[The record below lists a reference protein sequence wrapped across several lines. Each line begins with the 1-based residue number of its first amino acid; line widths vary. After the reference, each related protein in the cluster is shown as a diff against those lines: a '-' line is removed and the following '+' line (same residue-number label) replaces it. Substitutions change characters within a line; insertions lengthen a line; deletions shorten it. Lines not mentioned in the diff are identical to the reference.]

1 MRGARLAATVTTGA
15 TRWSPRRAA
24 VRGLIAGLFVFV
36 AAACATAPPPVVVP
50 PPPPTFEQKMAA
62 ILVLEDRRA
71 LTDAT
76 ITPPAVGAL
85 PMLLTDSEGRVRRR
99 AALAIGRAGV
109 IDGIVP
115 LTTAL
120 AQDAEPEV
128 RAMAAFALGLIGD
141 AAAAPALL
149 PALGDA
155 DPRVQGRAAEALGLI
170 NHSAAAGSIAGMAAA
185 HVKAGALAGIASDD
199 ETYPL
204 APPVEAVRLGLF
216 ALARLGAVDELRAVV
231 LGADG
236 NPVSD
241 WWPLAFAMQRVNK
254 PAAVPTLRLWLTRG
268 GSTTR
273 AFAARGLGTLK
284 DADSRVTLE
293 ALVKDDRQTTGVRV
307 QAMRA
312 LAAIADRRS
321 ASVLSPLVQK
331 APAPALRLE
340 AVAAL
345 GAVADPAAAEV
356 LVDYLE
362 AEGASL
368 RAAAQAA
375 LAKADP
381 DTFMTVLSGLDVD
394 KDWSVRASLA
404 TTLAG
409 LPPDIAALRLD
420 QLARDADPKVR
431 AAALSSLATLKVPGT
446 DARLVSDLAH
456 ADPVVRMAAARG
468 LAALK
473 PAGAVA
479 ALARAYEAS
488 AADTTYVARAA
499 ILAALVAVD
508 PAAAAPVLRAAL
520 ADKEWAL
527 RVRAASLLRD
537 LDAASTVVAARPAP
551 APVES
556 ALDDTAPMIAPAFSP
571 QAYVQTSR
579 GEFRIELAVIDAPRT
594 VANFVALA
602 GRGFFD
608 GIAWHRIVPDFVAQV
623 GDPRGDGEGGP
634 GYTIRDE
641 LNQRPYLR
649 GAVGM
654 ALDWRD
660 TGGSQF
666 FITHSPQPHLDARYT
681 VFGHVVAGMD
691 VVDRLEPWD
700 RITSVR
706 VWDGVRWIGAG
717 APR

>member
-1 MRGARLAATVTTGA
+1 MRGARLAATVTTGG
-15 TRWSPRRAA
+15 TRWSSRRAA
-24 VRGLIAGLFVFV
+24 ARGLAAALLAGIAT
-36 AAACATAPPPVVVP
+36 ACATAPPPVVA

-62 ILVLEDRRA
+62 ILHLEDRRT
-71 LTDAT
+71 LTDASFA
-76 ITPPAVGAL
+76 PPSVGAL
-85 PMLLTDSEGRVRRR
+85 PTLLSDSEGRVRRR
-99 AALAIGRAGV
+99 AALAIGRAGLA
-109 IDGIVP
+109 DGLAP
-115 LTTAL
+115 LTTVL
-120 AQDAEPEV
+120 AKDAEPEV
-128 RAMAAFALGLIGD
+128 RAMAAFALGLLGD

-149 PALGDA
+149 PALGDP
-155 DPRVQGRAAEALGLI
+155 DPRVQGRAAEALGLMS
-170 NHSAAAGSIAGMAAA
+170 HAAAAGPIAGMAAA
-185 HVKAGALAGIASDD
+185 HVKAGALSGIASDD
-199 ETYPL
+199 DTHPL
-204 APPVEAVRLGLF
+204 APPVEAVRLGVY

-231 LGADG
+231 IGADG

-241 WWPLAFAMQRVNK
+241 WWPLAYAMQRVGK
-254 PAAVPTLRLWLTRG
+254 PPALPTLRLWLTRG
-268 GSTTR
+268 GATTR

-284 DADSRVTLE
+284 DADSRVALE
-293 ALVKDDRQTTGVRV
+293 ALVKDDRQTPGVRV
-307 QAMRA
+307 QSMRA
-312 LAAIADRRS
+312 LAAIGDRRS
-321 ASVLSPLVQK
+321 AAVLAPLVDK
-331 APAPALRLE
+331 APSTALRLE

-345 GAVADPAAAEV
+345 GAVADPAAAEI

-362 AEGASL
+362 ADGASL

-394 KDWSVRASLA
+394 KEWSVRAALA

-409 LPPDIAALRLD
+409 LRPEVAALRLD

-431 AAALSSLATLKVPGT
+431 AAALSSLATLRVPGT
-446 DARLVSDLAH
+446 DARLVTELAH

-473 PAGAVA
+473 PAGAA
-479 ALARAYEAS
+479 EALARAYELS

-499 ILAALVAVD
+499 ILAALVTVD
-508 PAAAAPVLRAAL
+508 AATATPLLRTAL
-520 ADKEWAL
+520 ADKEWAV
-527 RVRAASLLRD
+527 RVRAAALLGE
-537 LDAASTVVAARPAP
+537 LDRAATAVAARPAP

-556 ALDDTAPMIAPAFSP
+556 ALDDTAAMIAPAFSP
-571 QAYVQTSR
+571 QAYVQTTR
-579 GEFRIELAVIDAPRT
+579 GEIRIELAVLDAPRT

-641 LNQRPYLR
+641 LNQRPYVR
-649 GAVGM
+649 GTVGM

-666 FITHSPQPHLDARYT
+666 FITHAPQPHLDARYT

-706 VWDGVRWIGAG
+706 VWDGTRWIGAG
-717 APR
+717 ATR

>member
-1 MRGARLAATVTTGA
+1 MLTMTG
-15 TRWSPRRAA
+15 RSVHLCDKRPRRDFLSVGSLALG
-24 VRGLIAGLFVFV
+24 GLS
-36 AAACATAPPPVVVP
+36 
-50 PPPPTFEQKMAA
+50 
-62 ILVLEDRRA
+62 
-71 LTDAT
+71 
-76 ITPPAVGAL
+76 L
-85 PMLLTDSEGRVRRR
+85 PQLLQAEE
-99 AALAIGRAGV
+99 RAGV
-109 IDGIVP
+109 RSSHKSVIMIYLTGGPPHLDMVDLKPGAPSEIRGEFQPISTNVP
-115 LTTAL
+115 GMHL
-120 AQDAEPEV
+120 
-128 RAMAAFALGLIGD
+128 LGSADLVFNQFRFRE
-141 AAAAPALL
+141 L
-149 PALGDA
+149 PDA
-155 DPRVQGRAAEALGLI
+155 DMK
-170 NHSAAAGSIAGMAAA
+170 H
-185 HVKAGALAGIASDD
+185 
-199 ETYPL
+199 
-204 APPVEAVRLGLF
+204 F
-216 ALARLGAVDELRAVV
+216 
-231 LGADG
+231 
-236 NPVSD
+236 
-241 WWPLAFAMQRVNK
+241 
-254 PAAVPTLRLWLTRG
+254 
-268 GSTTR
+268 
-273 AFAARGLGTLK
+273 
-284 DADSRVTLE
+284 
-293 ALVKDDRQTTGVRV
+293 
-307 QAMRA
+307 
-312 LAAIADRRS
+312 
-321 ASVLSPLVQK
+321 
-331 APAPALRLE
+331 
-340 AVAAL
+340 
-345 GAVADPAAAEV
+345 
-356 LVDYLE
+356 VDYLE
-362 AEGASL
+362 ADGASL

-394 KDWSVRASLA
+394 KDWSVRAGLA

-431 AAALSSLATLKVPGT
+431 AAALSSLAALKVPGT
-446 DARLVSDLAH
+446 DTRLVGELAH

-473 PAGAVA
+473 PAGAGA

-499 ILAALVAVD
+499 ILGALAAVD
-508 PAAAAPVLRAAL
+508 PVAAAPLLRAAL
-520 ADKEWAL
+520 TDKEWAL
-527 RVRAASLLRD
+527 RVRAAALLRES
-537 LDAASTVVAARPAP
+537 DAASLAAAAGPAP
-551 APVES
+551 SPVES

-666 FITHSPQPHLDARYT
+666 FVTLSPQPHLDARYT

-706 VWDGVRWIGAG
+706 VWDGTRWIGAG
-717 APR
+717 TSR

>member
-15 TRWSPRRAA
+15 TRWSPPPVAA
-24 VRGLIAGLFVFV
+24 RGLIAGLLVV
-36 AAACATAPPPVVVP
+36 AAAACATAPPPVVA

-62 ILVLEDRRA
+62 ILHLEDRRT
-71 LTDAT
+71 LTDAAL
-76 ITPPAVGAL
+76 TPPSVGAL
-85 PMLLTDSEGRVRRR
+85 PTLLTDSEGRVRRR
-99 AALAIGRAGV
+99 AALAIGRTGV
-109 IDGIVP
+109 VDGIAP

-120 AQDAEPEV
+120 TKDAEPEV
-128 RAMAAFALGLIGD
+128 RAMAAFALGLMGD

-149 PALGDA
+149 PALGDPDA
-155 DPRVQGRAAEALGLI
+155 RVQGRAAEALGLI
-170 NHSAAAGSIAGMAAA
+170 GHSAAAGSIAGMAAA

-199 ETYPL
+199 DTYPL
-204 APPVEAVRLGLF
+204 APSVEAVRLGVY

-231 LGADG
+231 MGGDG

-241 WWPLAFAMQRVNK
+241 WWPLAYAMQRVGK
-254 PAAVPTLRLWLTRG
+254 PAALPTLRLWLTRG

-284 DADSRVTLE
+284 DADSRAALE
-293 ALVKDDRQTTGVRV
+293 ALVKDDRQTSGVRV
-307 QAMRA
+307 QAIRA
-312 LAAIADRRS
+312 LAALGDRRS
-321 ASVLSPLVQK
+321 AAILSPLADK
-331 APAPALRLE
+331 APSSALRLE

-345 GAVADPAAAEV
+345 GAVADPAAAEL

-362 AEGASL
+362 AEGPSL

-375 LAKADP
+375 LAQADP

-394 KDWSVRASLA
+394 KEWRVRAALA

-409 LPPDIAALRLD
+409 LGPEIAALRLD

-446 DARLVSDLAH
+446 DARLVSELAH

-468 LAALK
+468 LASLK
-473 PAGAVA
+473 PAGAAA
-479 ALARAYEAS
+479 ALTRAFEAS

-508 PAAAAPVLRAAL
+508 PAAATPLLNAAL
-520 ADKEWAL
+520 NDREWAL
-527 RVRAASLLRD
+527 RVRAATLLRE
-537 LDAASTVVAARPAP
+537 LDAASTAAAARPAP
-551 APVES
+551 AVPS
-556 ALDDTAPMIAPAFSP
+556 LDDTAAMIAPAFSP
-571 QAYVQTSR
+571 QAYVQTTR
-579 GEFRIELAVIDAPRT
+579 GEIRIELAVLDAPRT
-594 VANFVALA
+594 VASFVALA

-608 GIAWHRIVPDFVAQV
+608 GMAWHRIVPDFVAQV

-681 VFGHVVAGMD
+681 VFGQVVAGMD

-706 VWDGVRWIGAG
+706 VWDGTRWIGAG
-717 APR
+717 TAR

>member
-1 MRGARLAATVTTGA
+1 MRGARLAALVTTGA
-15 TRWSPRRAA
+15 TRWSSRRTA
-24 VRGLIAGLFVFV
+24 VRGLTAALVAVV
-36 AAACATAPPPVVVP
+36 AAACATAPPPVVA

-62 ILVLEDRRA
+62 ILHLEDRRT
-71 LTDAT
+71 LTDTALV
-76 ITPPAVGAL
+76 PLSVGAL
-85 PMLLTDSEGRVRRR
+85 PTLLADSEGRVRRR

-109 IDGIVP
+109 AEGVAP

-120 AQDAEPEV
+120 AKDAEPEV
-128 RAMAAFALGLIGD
+128 RAMAAFALGLLGD

-149 PALGDA
+149 PALGDPDA
-155 DPRVQGRAAEALGLI
+155 RVQGRAAEALGLI
-170 NHSAAAGSIAGMAAA
+170 NHAAAAGPIAGMAAA
-185 HVKAGALAGIASDD
+185 HVKAGVLAGLASDD
-199 ETYPL
+199 ETSPL
-204 APPVEAVRLGLF
+204 APAVDAVRLGVY
-216 ALARLGAVDELRAVV
+216 ALARLGAVEELRAVV
-231 LGADG
+231 IGADG

-241 WWPLAFAMQRVNK
+241 WWPLAYAMQRVGK
-254 PAAVPTLRLWLTRG
+254 PAALPTLRLWLTRG
-268 GSTTR
+268 GATTR

-284 DADSRVTLE
+284 DADSRVNLE
-293 ALVKDDRQTTGVRV
+293 ALVKDDRQTPGVRV

-312 LAAIADRRS
+312 LAAIGDRRS
-321 ASVLSPLVQK
+321 AAVLSPLADK
-331 APAPALRLE
+331 APSSPLRLE

-345 GAVADPAAAEV
+345 GAVADPAAAEI

-362 AEGASL
+362 AEGAPL

-394 KDWSVRASLA
+394 KDWSVRAALA
-404 TTLAG
+404 ATLAS

-431 AAALSSLATLKVPGT
+431 AAALTSLATLKVPGT
-446 DARLVSDLAH
+446 DARLVGELAH
-456 ADPVVRMAAARG
+456 ADPGVRMAAARG
-468 LAALK
+468 LATLK
-473 PAGAVA
+473 PAGAIA
-479 ALARAYEAS
+479 ALTRAYEAS
-488 AADTTYVARAA
+488 AAETAYVARAA

-520 ADKEWAL
+520 ADREWAL
-527 RVRAASLLRD
+527 RVRAATLLRE
-537 LDAASTVVAARPAP
+537 LDAAASAVAARPAP

-556 ALDDTAPMIAPAFSP
+556 ALDDTAAMIAPAFSP
-571 QAYVQTSR
+571 QAYVQTPR
-579 GEFRIELAVIDAPRT
+579 GEIRIELAVLDAPRT

-641 LNQRPYLR
+641 LNQRPYVR
-649 GAVGM
+649 GTVGM

-706 VWDGVRWIGAG
+706 VWDGTRWIGAG
-717 APR
+717 TPR

>member
-1 MRGARLAATVTTGA
+1 MRGVRLAATVTTGA
-15 TRWSPRRAA
+15 TRWSPRRTHG
-24 VRGLIAGLFVFV
+24 RGLIAGLFAFV
-36 AAACATAPPPVVVP
+36 AAACATAPPPVVA

-62 ILVLEDRRA
+62 ILYLEDRRTLIDAA
-71 LTDAT
+71 LM
-76 ITPPAVGAL
+76 PPSVGAL
-85 PMLLTDSEGRVRRR
+85 PTLLTDSEGQVRRR

-109 IDGIVP
+109 AEGLAP

-120 AQDAEPEV
+120 AEDAEPEV
-128 RAMAAFALGLIGD
+128 RAMAAFALGLLGD

-149 PALGDA
+149 PALGDP

-170 NHSAAAGSIAGMAAA
+170 NHAAAAGSIAGMAAA
-185 HVKAGALAGIASDD
+185 HVKAGALAGLAGDD
-199 ETYPL
+199 DTAPL
-204 APPVEAVRLGLF
+204 APPVDAVRLGVY
-216 ALARLGAVDELRAVV
+216 ALARLGAVEELRAVV
-231 LGADG
+231 VGGDG

-241 WWPLAFAMQRVNK
+241 WWPLAYAMQRVGK
-254 PAAVPTLRLWLTRG
+254 AAALPALRLWLTRG
-268 GSTTR
+268 GATTR
-273 AFAARGLGTLK
+273 AFAARGLGALK

-293 ALVKDDRQTTGVRV
+293 ALAKDDRQTTGVRV
-307 QAMRA
+307 QAIRA
-312 LAAIADRRS
+312 LAAIGDRRS
-321 ASVLSPLVQK
+321 AAVLSPLAGK
-331 APAPALRLE
+331 APSSALRLE

-345 GAVADPAAAEV
+345 GAVADPAAAEI

-362 AEGASL
+362 ADGAPL

-394 KDWSVRASLA
+394 KDWSVRAALA
-404 TTLAG
+404 ATLAS

-431 AAALSSLATLKVPGT
+431 AAALTSLATLKVPGT
-446 DARLVSDLAH
+446 DARLVGELAH

-468 LAALK
+468 LATLK
-473 PAGAVA
+473 PAGAAA

-488 AADTTYVARAA
+488 VADTTYVARAA
-499 ILAALVAVD
+499 MLAALVAVD
-508 PAAAAPVLRAAL
+508 PAAATPVLRAAL
-520 ADKEWAL
+520 ADREWAL
-527 RVRAASLLRD
+527 RVRAAALLRE
-537 LDAASTVVAARPAP
+537 LDAASTAGAVRPAP

-556 ALDDTAPMIAPAFSP
+556 ALDDTAAMIAPAFSP
-571 QAYVQTSR
+571 QAYVQTTR
-579 GEFRIELAVIDAPRT
+579 GEIRVELAVLDAPRT

-641 LNQRPYLR
+641 LNQRPYVR
-649 GAVGM
+649 GVVGM

-691 VVDRLEPWD
+691 VVDQLQPWD

-706 VWDGVRWIGAG
+706 VWDGTRWIGAG
-717 APR
+717 AAR

>member
-1 MRGARLAATVTTGA
+1 MRGARLAATVTTGG
-15 TRWSPRRAA
+15 TRWSPRRALA
-24 VRGLIAGLFVFV
+24 RALAAGLAAVV
-36 AAACATAPPPVVVP
+36 ATACATAPPPVVA

-62 ILVLEDRRA
+62 ILHLEDRRT
-71 LTDAT
+71 LTDAAL
-76 ITPPAVGAL
+76 TPPSVGAL
-85 PMLLTDSEGRVRRR
+85 PTLLTDSEGRVRRR
-99 AALAIGRAGV
+99 AALAIGRSGV
-109 IDGIVP
+109 AEGVVP

-120 AQDAEPEV
+120 AKDVEPEV
-128 RAMAAFALGLIGD
+128 RAMAAFALGLMGD

-149 PALGDA
+149 PALGDP

-170 NHSAAAGSIAGMAAA
+170 NHAAAAGSIAGMAAA

-199 ETYPL
+199 ETHPL
-204 APPVEAVRLGLF
+204 SPTVEAVRLGVY
-216 ALARLGAVDELRAVV
+216 ALARLGAVDELRAV
-231 LGADG
+231 LIGGDG
-236 NPVSD
+236 SPVSD
-241 WWPLAFAMQRVNK
+241 WWPLAYAMQSVGK
-254 PAAVPTLRLWLTRG
+254 PAALPTLRLWLTRG

-273 AFAARGLGTLK
+273 AFVARGLGTLK
-284 DADSRVTLE
+284 DADSRVALE

-312 LAAIADRRS
+312 LAAIGDRRS
-321 ASVLSPLVQK
+321 AAVLTPLADK
-331 APAPALRLE
+331 APSVALRLE

-345 GAVADPAAAEV
+345 GAVADPAAAEL

-362 AEGASL
+362 AEGAPL

-394 KDWSVRASLA
+394 KDWSVRAALA
-404 TTLAG
+404 TTLKG
-409 LPPDIAALRLD
+409 LPPEIAALRLD

-431 AAALSSLATLKVPGT
+431 AAALTSLAALKVPGT
-446 DARLVSDLAH
+446 DVRLVSELAH

-468 LAALK
+468 LATLK
-473 PAGAVA
+473 PAGAA
-479 ALARAYEAS
+479 PALARAYEAS
-488 AADTTYVARAA
+488 APDTTYVARAA
-499 ILAALVAVD
+499 MLAALVAVD
-508 PAAAAPVLRAAL
+508 PAAAAPVLRSAL
-520 ADKEWAL
+520 ADREWAL
-527 RVRAASLLRD
+527 RVRAATLLRE
-537 LDAASTVVAARPAP
+537 LDAASMAVAARPAP
-551 APVES
+551 APAES
-556 ALDDTAPMIAPAFSP
+556 ALDDTAAMIAPAFSP
-571 QAYVQTSR
+571 QAYLQTTR
-579 GEFRIELAVIDAPRT
+579 GEVRIELAVLDAPRT

-608 GIAWHRIVPDFVAQV
+608 GMAWHRIVPDFVAQV

-649 GAVGM
+649 GSVGM

-666 FITHSPQPHLDARYT
+666 FITRSPQPHLDARYT

-706 VWDGVRWIGAG
+706 VWDGTRWLGAG
-717 APR
+717 ATR

>member
-1 MRGARLAATVTTGA
+1 MRGARLAATVTTGS

-24 VRGLIAGLFVFV
+24 VRGLAAALFAGI
-36 AAACATAPPPVVVP
+36 AAACATAPPPVVA

-62 ILVLEDRRA
+62 ILHLEDRRT
-71 LTDAT
+71 LTDASL
-76 ITPPAVGAL
+76 TPPAVGAL
-85 PMLLTDSEGRVRRR
+85 PTLLTDSEGRVRRR
-99 AALAIGRAGV
+99 AALAIGRAGLTE
-109 IDGIVP
+109 GLAP

-120 AQDAEPEV
+120 AKDAEPEV
-128 RAMAAFALGLIGD
+128 RAMAAFALGLLGD

-149 PALGDA
+149 PALGDP
-155 DPRVQGRAAEALGLI
+155 DPRVQGRAAEALGLMS
-170 NHSAAAGSIAGMAAA
+170 HAAAAGPIAGMAAA
-185 HVKAGALAGIASDD
+185 HVKAGALSGLASDD

-204 APPVEAVRLGLF
+204 AAPVEAVRLGVY

-231 LGADG
+231 IGADG

-241 WWPLAFAMQRVNK
+241 WWPLAYAMQRVGK
-254 PAAVPTLRLWLTRG
+254 PAALPTLRLWLTRG
-268 GSTTR
+268 GATTR

-284 DADSRVTLE
+284 DADSRVALE
-293 ALVKDDRQTTGVRV
+293 ALVKDDRQSPGVRV
-307 QAMRA
+307 QSMRA
-312 LAAIADRRS
+312 LAAIGDRRS
-321 ASVLSPLVQK
+321 AAVLSPLAGK
-331 APAPALRLE
+331 APSSALRLE

-345 GAVADPAAAEV
+345 GAVADPAAAEF

-362 AEGASL
+362 ADGASL

-394 KDWSVRASLA
+394 KDWSVRAALA

-409 LPPDIAALRLD
+409 LGPDIAALRLD
-420 QLARDADPKVR
+420 QLARDTDPKVR
-431 AAALSSLATLKVPGT
+431 AAALASLATLKVPGT
-446 DARLVSDLAH
+446 DARLVSELAH

-468 LAALK
+468 LGTLK
-473 PAGAVA
+473 PAGAA
-479 ALARAYEAS
+479 SALARAYDAS

-499 ILAALVAVD
+499 MLAALVAVD
-508 PAAAAPVLRAAL
+508 PAAATPLLRAAL
-520 ADKEWAL
+520 ADKDWAL
-527 RVRAASLLRD
+527 RVRAATLLGE
-537 LDAASTVVAARPAP
+537 LDRAAGAVAARPAP

-556 ALDDTAPMIAPAFSP
+556 ALDETAAMIAPAFSP
-571 QAYVQTSR
+571 QAYVQTTR
-579 GEFRIELAVIDAPRT
+579 GEIRIELAVLDAPRT

-641 LNQRPYLR
+641 LNPRPYLR
-649 GAVGM
+649 GTVGM

-666 FITHSPQPHLDARYT
+666 FITHAPQPHLDARYT
-681 VFGHVVAGMD
+681 VFGQVVAGMD

-706 VWDGVRWIGAG
+706 VWDGTRWIGAG
-717 APR
+717 ATR

>member
-1 MRGARLAATVTTGA
+1 MRGGRLAATVTTGGS
-15 TRWSPRRAA
+15 RWSSRRAA
-24 VRGLIAGLFVFV
+24 VRGLAAALVAGI
-36 AAACATAPPPVVVP
+36 AAACATAPPPVVA

-62 ILVLEDRRA
+62 ILHLEDRRT
-71 LTDAT
+71 LTDASLA
-76 ITPPAVGAL
+76 PPSVGAL
-85 PMLLTDSEGRVRRR
+85 PALLTDSEGRVRRR

-109 IDGIVP
+109 AEGLEP

-120 AQDAEPEV
+120 AKDAEPEV
-128 RAMAAFALGLIGD
+128 RAMAAFALGLLGD

-149 PALGDA
+149 PALGDPDA
-155 DPRVQGRAAEALGLI
+155 RVQGRAAEALGLI
-170 NHSAAAGSIAGMAAA
+170 THAAAAGPIAGMAAA
-185 HVKAGALAGIASDD
+185 HVKAGVLAGVASDD
-199 ETYPL
+199 ETPPL
-204 APPVEAVRLGLF
+204 APAVDAVRLGVY
-216 ALARLGAVDELRAVV
+216 ALARLGAVEELRAVV
-231 LGADG
+231 IGADG

-241 WWPLAFAMQRVNK
+241 WWPLAYAMQRVGK
-254 PAAVPTLRLWLTRG
+254 PAALPTLRLWLTRG
-268 GSTTR
+268 GATTR

-284 DADSRVTLE
+284 DADSRVALE
-293 ALVKDDRQTTGVRV
+293 ALVKDDRQPAGLRV
-307 QAMRA
+307 QSMRA
-312 LAAIADRRS
+312 LAAIGDRRS
-321 ASVLSPLVQK
+321 AAVLAPLAGK
-331 APAPALRLE
+331 APSSALRLE

-345 GAVADPAAAEV
+345 GAVADPAAAEM

-362 AEGASL
+362 AEGAPL

-394 KDWSVRASLA
+394 KDWSVRAALA
-404 TTLAG
+404 ATLAS

-431 AAALSSLATLKVPGT
+431 AAALASLATLRVPGT
-446 DARLVSDLAH
+446 DARLVTELTH

-468 LAALK
+468 LATLK
-473 PAGAVA
+473 PAGAAA
-479 ALARAYEAS
+479 ALARAYEGA

-499 ILAALVAVD
+499 MLEALVAVD
-508 PAAAAPVLRAAL
+508 PAAATPVLRAAL
-520 ADKEWAL
+520 ADREWAL
-527 RVRAASLLRD
+527 RVRAATLLRE
-537 LDAASTVVAARPAP
+537 LDAASTAVAARPAP

-556 ALDDTAPMIAPAFSP
+556 ALDETAAMIAPAVSP
-571 QAYVQTSR
+571 QAYVQTTR
-579 GEFRIELAVIDAPRT
+579 GEIRIELAVLDAPRT

-641 LNQRPYLR
+641 LNQRPYVR
-649 GAVGM
+649 GTVGM

-706 VWDGVRWIGAG
+706 VWDGTRWIGAG
-717 APR
+717 ATR